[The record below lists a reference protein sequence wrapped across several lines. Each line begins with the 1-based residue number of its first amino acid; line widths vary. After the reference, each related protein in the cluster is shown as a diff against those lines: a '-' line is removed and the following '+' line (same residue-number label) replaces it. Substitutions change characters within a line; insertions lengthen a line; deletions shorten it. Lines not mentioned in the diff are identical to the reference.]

1 MSTGARLGYGT
12 NENAA
17 FTVNELASGAVSVQ
31 VSAAP
36 EHAPPHPPNVTAGP
50 PGVATSDT
58 VVPAG

>member
-1 MSTGARLGYGT
+1 MGYGT